1 MNKKAKLYIII
12 GLLALAAIILLYMFR
27 AEIIAKISYYYKA
40 LSDKEKVEKFISSF
54 GAGAPAI
61 FILLQIAQVIFAPIP
76 GEASGFIGGYIFGVF
91 GGFVYSSIGLSIG
104 SIINF
109 GMGSFLGKKYI
120 KKLIPEKYMDKFN
133 TLLQR
138 EGIIV
143 ILIFFVFP
151 GFPKDLLCLFL
162 GLSGMMR
169 WGLFLLMS
177 SIGRM
182 PGTLLLSIQGAYVS
196 QKLYWHFA
204 AVFLLCVILIFF
216 YYKYSENIYRFK
228 EKN

>member
-1 MNKKAKLYIII
+1 MSKKTKLYIII
-12 GLLALAAIILLYMFR
+12 GLSALAAIILLYVFR
-27 AEIIAKISYYYKA
+27 TEISAKASYYYKA
-40 LSDKEKVEKFISSF
+40 LSDKEKVENFILSF
-54 GAGAPAI
+54 GVGAPLI

-76 GEASGFIGGYIFGVF
+76 GEASGFIGGYLFGVLW
-91 GGFVYSSIGLSIG
+91 GFIYSSIGLSIG

-109 GMGSFLGKKYI
+109 GIGFFLGKKYI

-133 TLLQR
+133 SLLKR

-169 WGLFLLMS
+169 WRLFLLMS

-216 YYKYSENIYRFK
+216 SYKYREKIYRLT
-228 EKN
+228 EKD